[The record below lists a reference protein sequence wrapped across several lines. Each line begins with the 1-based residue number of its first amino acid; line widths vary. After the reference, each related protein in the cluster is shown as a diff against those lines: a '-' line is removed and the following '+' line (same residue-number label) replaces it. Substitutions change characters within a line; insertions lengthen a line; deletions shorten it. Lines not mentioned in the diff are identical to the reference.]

1 MAFAR
6 VNCRAK
12 IRRSTILPTARV
24 HRNRH
29 GAISRAL
36 DTLPNSIS
44 LTPVPAHRRRT
55 FYLDGWITTWKCIFG
70 PFCARLVPSFESWNL
85 RRCKACRS
93 HYGSTRRR
101 RLQVTAAAQWKDL
114 MEALQRGFQGVQDA
128 CVDAV
133 SLKPLPAAWFRL
145 VASWPSGGTTW
156 RQGTGETTPR
166 SIGLSVRL
174 QARPSGAVW
183 LSG

>member
-1 MAFAR
+1 MGGSPRGSAYSVHFAR
-6 VNCRAK
+6 VWCRLLSLGISVAAK
-12 IRRSTILPTARV
+12 PVAASG
-24 HRNRH
+24 RH
-29 GAISRAL
+29 
-36 DTLPNSIS
+36 PFS
-44 LTPVPAHRRRT
+44 L
-55 FYLDGWITTWKCIFG
+55 
-70 PFCARLVPSFESWNL
+70 
-85 RRCKACRS
+85 
-93 HYGSTRRR
+93 YGSTRRR